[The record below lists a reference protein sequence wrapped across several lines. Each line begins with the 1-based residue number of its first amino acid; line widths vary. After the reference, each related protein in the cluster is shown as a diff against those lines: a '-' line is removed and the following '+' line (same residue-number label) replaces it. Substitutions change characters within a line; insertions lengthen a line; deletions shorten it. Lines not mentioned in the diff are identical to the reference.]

1 MSYRSM
7 AGPEDLWIMK
17 RNWQIKFLLSQ
28 GLLPHH
34 ELLDLGCG
42 PLRGGIPIIEYL
54 DISNYHGLDYQ
65 RTAIVAAKIELR
77 DNGLEWKHPK
87 LNTLQLA
94 MPWMQFDFIWIF
106 SVMMHVYDDDIDTF
120 FNFVRNSLKP
130 DGVAFANVNYRKSN
144 EQDFMTKWGEFPVL
158 WRSFDFYAMSAKGMN
173 IEEVALLK
181 ELGHNSGRPDQDN
194 QMVLKFTRIKESDSE
209 NPLGDSHHG

>member
-34 ELLDLGCG
+34 EFLDLGCG

-54 DISNYHGLDYQ
+54 NISNYHGLDYQ

-77 DNGLEWKHPK
+77 DNGLEWKSPK

-94 MPWMQFDFIWIF
+94 MPWMQFDFIWSF
-106 SVMMHVYDDDIDTF
+106 SVVMHVYDDDVDAF

-130 DGVAFANVNYRKSN
+130 HGVAFANVNYRG
-144 EQDFMTKWGEFPVL
+144 QDSMTKWGEFPVL
-158 WRSFDFYAMSAKGMN
+158 WRSFDFYAVSAKGMDV
-173 IEEVALLK
+173 EEVGLLHD
-181 ELGHNSGRPDQDN
+181 LGHNSGRVDQDN
-194 QMVLKFTRIKESDSE
+194 QMMLKFTRIE
-209 NPLGDSHHG
+209 NPL